1 MRVLVARALR
11 TMMRIRYGGRRN
23 LTVVGVVTIA
33 LGLAAPAV
41 AVASPCAK
49 AVVLE
54 GPGSLR
60 EPIAR
65 RLEASGVA
73 VGAAGSCPAVRVRL
87 SSSTSASASGFDLL
101 VEDRFGRTSHR
112 KVSDP
117 GTAVSLIESWAAGL
131 DANLPVDGSGASGA
145 PIATNVSLAAPDAVA
160 VPGRL
165 RVYGGFAR
173 DLGGDQSIGGGGLAG
188 ACLRAGPA
196 CVGMELYV
204 AHDLVGAGAAADLL
218 FTAALPFETE
228 HWLLMPGIGLGPGWT
243 RAQFGADSRMNAAGE
258 TVDSVGFRSALSLIA
273 GARLTARVVVGLDIG
288 AVVAPAGR
296 TDWPRAAWGGTSSY
310 SNEPPLSGRAGLV
323 CVVTP

>member
-1 MRVLVARALR
+1 
-11 TMMRIRYGGRRN
+11 MMRIRHGGRRS
-23 LTVVGVVTIA
+23 LTVVSVVTIA
-33 LGLAAPAV
+33 FRLAAPAV

-73 VGAAGSCPAVRVRL
+73 VGDGTCPAVRVRL
-87 SSSTSASASGFDLL
+87 SSSTSSSASGFDLL

-112 KVSDP
+112 QVSDP

-131 DANLPVDGSGASGA
+131 DANLPVDGAGASGA
-145 PIATNVSLAAPDAVA
+145 PIATNVILEAPDTVA

-173 DLGGDQSIGGGGLAG
+173 NLGSDNSIGGGGLAG
-188 ACLRAGPA
+188 GCLRAGPA
-196 CVGMELYV
+196 CAGLELYV
-204 AHDLVGAGAAADLL
+204 ARDLAGARAAADLL
-218 FTAALPFETE
+218 FTAALPFETK
-228 HWLLMPGIGLGPGWT
+228 HWLLLPGVGLGPGWR
-243 RAQFGADSRMNAAGE
+243 RARLGADSRLNAPGE
-258 TVDSVGFRSALSLIA
+258 TVDSVGFRGAISLIA
-273 GARLTARVVVGLDIG
+273 GARISPRVVVGLDVS
-288 AVVAPAGR
+288 AVVAPGSR

-310 SNEPPLSGRAGLV
+310 SDEPTLSGRAGLV